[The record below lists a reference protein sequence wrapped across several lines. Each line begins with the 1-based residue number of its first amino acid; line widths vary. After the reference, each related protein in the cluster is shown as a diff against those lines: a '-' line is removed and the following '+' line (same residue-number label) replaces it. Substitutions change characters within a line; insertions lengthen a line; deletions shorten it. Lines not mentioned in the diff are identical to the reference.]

1 MVESF
6 VVYMVEVAV
15 DILST
20 SCDVESGPERRLE
33 ALGGGSGGDRGG
45 ASGGVRGGPGGVLRG
60 SWAFL
65 GRSWSDFLSTPISD
79 RFFDRF

>member
-6 VVYMVEVAV
+6 VVYMVEAAV

-33 ALGGGSGGDRGG
+33 ALGGGLGATGRVRGD
-45 ASGGVRGGPGGVLRG
+45 VRGGPGGVLRG

-65 GRSWSDFLSTPISD
+65 ERSWSDFLSTPISD